1 MKNREKMKLFWF
13 YAFVT
18 GLVLNGS
25 VSAGFELLDFNV
37 TEESY
42 FETNGIVPQAD
53 NALMVGLTL
62 IRSAGAK
69 GAGIIAQ
76 SLPFASFCG

>member
-1 MKNREKMKLFWF
+1 MKLYWF
-13 YAFVT
+13 FAFIA

-25 VSAGFELLDFNV
+25 VCAGFELLDFNV

-42 FETNGIVPQAD
+42 FETNGIVSQAD

-62 IRSAGAK
+62 IQSAGAK

-76 SLPFASFCG
+76 SLPFASFSG